1 MTKTRFR
8 TNDNKARAARV
19 GGVRRAGELVA
30 PIAGQAFKRFG
41 FVQSAVVERWE
52 EIVGEKYAAVSLP
65 ESIRFP
71 SGAKRGGTLTLKV
84 EGAQAPLFQ
93 HLAPMILEK
102 VNDFFGAGAVTKVVF
117 KQGRIERPKSAVAR
131 PTPAPVPKELGE
143 GLREIADPELRSVLE
158 SLASSIEGASSSP
171 TIQLVG
177 RIGEPKPD
185 GSETK

>member
-1 MTKTRFR
+1 MTKWSPKSNDDTRA
-8 TNDNKARAARV
+8 N
-19 GGVRRAGELVA
+19 GVRRAGDLVA

-41 FVQSAVVERWE
+41 FVQSSVVERWD
-52 EIVGEKYAAVSLP
+52 EIVGERYAKVSMP

-117 KQGRIERPKSAVAR
+117 KQGRIEKPRPAIAR
-131 PTPAPVPKELGE
+131 PTPAPVSKELGE
-143 GLREIADPELRSVLE
+143 GLRDIPDPELRSVLE
-158 SLASSIEGASSSP
+158 SLASSLEGASQP
-171 TIQLVG
+171 TIPVLG
-177 RIGEPKPD
+177 RIGEPTSKQ
-185 GSETK
+185 GRTES

>member
-1 MTKTRFR
+1 MTKHSRPE
-8 TNDNKARAARV
+8 DHKRV
-19 GGVRRAGELVA
+19 GGVRRAGDLVA

-52 EIVGEKYAAVSLP
+52 EIVGEKYAALSCP

-93 HLAPMILEK
+93 HLAPMILDR

-117 KQGRIERPKSAVAR
+117 KQGRVERPVSPVKR
-131 PTPAPVPKELGE
+131 PQVKPVPAELGE
-143 GLREIADPELRSVLE
+143 GLRDIPDPELRACLEALAASLDEERPAPPPINIPVL
-158 SLASSIEGASSSP
+158 
-171 TIQLVG
+171 G
-177 RIGEPKPD
+177 RIGDPRR
-185 GSETK
+185 ETNDQ